1 MTEEETVWTVARRP
15 RWIAALVLALLVAAG
30 FAGLSQ
36 WQLARAIATGT
47 VIERDTETAVRLQ
60 DVAQP
65 QSPVTDRATAQLV
78 TVTGR
83 WNAVYYSIVSDRLNA
98 GTAGYWV
105 VGHFSAELAPGA
117 AGSGAADPGATAGL
131 AVAIG
136 WSADRA
142 GAASAL
148 TTLGSEAKRSEASE
162 SSVSITGRYIPA
174 EGPQDSDF
182 ERGKLSTMTP
192 GAFLNTWKI
201 PDAAGVYG
209 GYLTSAVA
217 ASGLT
222 RIDSPKPSSAVELNL
237 LNIFYA
243 VELVVFAGFA
253 IFLWYRLVRD
263 TWEREQEEAAEAAA
277 EEARSASA
285 PAGNAPD
292 AQPAQVN

>member
-1 MTEEETVWTVARRP
+1 
-15 RWIAALVLALLVAAG
+15 VLALLVAAG

-60 DVAQP
+60 DVAKP

-78 TVTGR
+78 TVTGH
-83 WNAVYYSIVSDRLNA
+83 WNAVDYSIVSDRLNA

-105 VGHFSAELAPGA
+105 VGHFSAELGSAIP
-117 AGSGAADPGATAGL
+117 GSGTADPGATAGL

-148 TTLGSEAKRSEASE
+148 TALTTLGAEASG
-162 SSVSITGRYIPA
+162 SAVPITGRYIPA

-201 PDAAGVYG
+201 PDAAGIYG

-217 ASGLT
+217 AQGLT

-243 VELVVFAGFA
+243 VEWVVFAGFA

-263 TWEREQEEAAEAAA
+263 TWEREREEAEEAHAAVSTAAEAK
-277 EEARSASA
+277 
-285 PAGNAPD
+285 
-292 AQPAQVN
+292 PAQVN

>member
-1 MTEEETVWTVARRP
+1 MTEAETVWTVARRP

-47 VIERDTETAVRLQ
+47 VIERDTETVLPLQ
-60 DVAQP
+60 DVAKP

-83 WNAVYYSIVSDRLNA
+83 WNAVDYSIVSDRLNA

-105 VGHFSAELAPGA
+105 VGHFSAEL
-117 AGSGAADPGATAGL
+117 GSGTANPGETAGL
-131 AVAIG
+131 AVAVG

-148 TTLGSEAKRSEASE
+148 TALTTLGAEASG
-162 SSVSITGRYIPA
+162 SAVPITGRYIPA

-201 PDAAGVYG
+201 PDAAGIYG

-217 ASGLT
+217 AQGLT

-243 VELVVFAGFA
+243 VEWVVFAGFA

-263 TWEREQEEAAEAAA
+263 TWEREREEAEEAHAAASTAAEAK
-277 EEARSASA
+277 
-285 PAGNAPD
+285 
-292 AQPAQVN
+292 PAQVN